1 MPLVSTYANNLREP
15 RNLAFDSANN
25 LYVVDSHS
33 RNVVK
38 IAVTTLARTNVGGAQ
53 NVTGV
58 DVDSAGNVYT
68 CFGDNSQVFKN
79 NAFWASDPLIRN
91 AQDLA
96 VDSAGNVYV
105 ACAGSNC
112 VVKITP

>member
-1 MPLVSTYANNLREP
+1 MPSVTTYANNLREP

-33 RNVVK
+33 RRVTK
-38 IAVTTLARTNVGGAQ
+38 IAVTTLARTDVGGAQ

-68 CFGDNSQVFKN
+68 CFGDNTQVYKN
-79 NAFWASDPLIRN
+79 NAFWASHPLIQS
-91 AQDLA
+91 ASDLA
-96 VDSAGNVYV
+96 VDSAGNVYI
-105 ACAGSNC
+105 ACAGTNS